1 MTNPEGPY
9 VKVHFRLEIE
19 DDRPPASVESL
30 WAVDQ
35 GDGTARLDNIPWF
48 VRGIA
53 CGDVVATAP
62 DEEGVRWA
70 GEVVRRSENCTIR
83 LIVLRDGG
91 SGAVRQSV
99 INAFHERSPRRGHRE
114 VRHGRPGHPA
124 HRRSRGGATAPQPR
138 CGQGVVGHGRGVY
151 HRAVAGHV
159 RRLMPF
165 RCPMASQP
173 RSLTSY

>member
-9 VKVHFRLEIE
+9 VKLRFRLEIE
-19 DDRPPASVESL
+19 DDWPPASVESL

-53 CGDVVATAP
+53 CGDVVATEP

-83 LIVLRDGG
+83 LIVLRDDG
-91 SGAVRQSV
+91 SAAARQSV
-99 INAFHERSPRRGHRE
+99 INAFRELDVCGEGIERFTMVALDIPPTADLVKAQRLLN
-114 VRHGRPGHPA
+114 HGVAKELWHMEEECITA
-124 HRRSRGGATAPQPR
+124 HW
-138 CGQGVVGHGRGVY
+138 
-151 HRAVAGHV
+151 RA
-159 RRLMPF
+159 MS
-165 RCPMASQP
+165 AS
-173 RSLTSY
+173 

>member
-1 MTNPEGPY
+1 MGAMTNPEGPY

-19 DDRPPASVESL
+19 DDWPPASVESL

-53 CGDVVATAP
+53 CGDVVVTEP

-70 GEVVRRSENCTIR
+70 GEVVRRSDNCTIR

-91 SGAVRQSV
+91 SGAARQSV
-99 INAFHERSPRRGHRE
+99 VNAFKELGVDGEGIERFGMVALDVPPVADLAKVQRLL
-114 VRHGRPGHPA
+114 RHGVAKEWWQMEEGCITERW
-124 HRRSRGGATAPQPR
+124 
-138 CGQGVVGHGRGVY
+138 
-151 HRAVAGHV
+151 RA
-159 RRLMPF
+159 
-165 RCPMASQP
+165 ASG
-173 RSLTSY
+173 S